1 MAVTGS
7 PSFGV
12 LPDLPVPLLVSI
24 KKFERPPTPRYH
36 GRPYCLLCADA
47 GTALPKVNR
56 FYRGHCYVGCMCE
69 LYVCVL
75 YVCVLYVVFVRVLY
89 VLYVRVLYVVFVR
102 ALNHVY

>member
-56 FYRGHCYVGCMCE
+56 FYRGHYYVCCMCG
-69 LYVCVL
+69 LYVCVLYVL

-89 VLYVRVLYVVFVR
+89 VVFVL
-102 ALNHVY
+102 ASNHVY